1 MSLHQVVVLAL
12 PDVVAFD
19 LSIPAQV
26 FGHVDERDHYRFTVC
41 AERPGRVPTT
51 TGFDI
56 HVDAG
61 LAAIR
66 NADTVIVPGFRPL
79 EVTEQVRTAL
89 RAAAEGG
96 TRMVSICTGAFAL
109 AAAGLLDGRRATTHW
124 RDIAELRRRHP
135 RVELDPDVLYI
146 DGGNLLTSAGVAA
159 GLDLCLHIVRSD
171 RGAADATR
179 IARRMV
185 VAPHRSGGQAQYL
198 ERPVPG
204 TGGPAISSVAEWAL
218 RHLDRP
224 LTVGDLA
231 RRAGFAPRTLAR
243 RWLAETGSTPLR
255 WLTEQRLL
263 EVRRLLET
271 TDLPVAAIA
280 HRTGIGSAAHLR
292 TLFTRETT
300 TTPSAYRAAHQ
311 GAWRSGHTAG
321 AWRSGHTAV
330 PRRSA
335 YPAKSVGPTSS
346 TRPQSSAVAASMSW
360 PDSAR

>member
-1 MSLHQVVVLAL
+1 MSRHHVVVLAL
-12 PDVVAFD
+12 PEVVAFD

-26 FGHVDERDHYRFTVC
+26 FGHVDEREHYRFTVC
-41 AERPGRVPTT
+41 AEKPGRVPTT

-61 LAAIR
+61 LEAIR
-66 NADTVIVPGFRPL
+66 DADTVVVPGFRPL
-79 EVTEQVRTAL
+79 DVAQPVRIAL
-89 RAAAEGG
+89 RDASARGA
-96 TRMVSICTGAFAL
+96 RMVSICTGAFAL

-124 RDIAELRRRHP
+124 RDVEELRGRHP
-135 RVELDPDVLYI
+135 DVDVDPDVLYL
-146 DGGNLLTSAGVAA
+146 DEGTLLTSAGVAA
-159 GLDLCLHIVRSD
+159 GLDLCLHIVRTD

-198 ERPVPG
+198 ERPVLRQ
-204 TGGPAISSVAEWAL
+204 GGPAIATVAKWAL
-218 RHLDRP
+218 HHLDRP
-224 LTVGDLA
+224 LTVNDLA

-243 RWLAETGSTPLR
+243 RWVAETGRTPLR

-300 TTPSAYRAAHQ
+300 TTPSAYRSAH
-311 GAWRSGHTAG
+311 R
-321 AWRSGHTAV
+321 
-330 PRRSA
+330 
-335 YPAKSVGPTSS
+335 GP
-346 TRPQSSAVAASMSW
+346 
-360 PDSAR
+360 